1 MKVGQL
7 TEVPV
12 GDATF
17 WVKLSWGAYKKLN
30 RQLNKLDQNDTEAV
44 LSFAEDNLVKLVSS
58 CEGIEDE
65 DGKPIKKL
73 SAKVIDDLPP
83 GFILELWHKIMAV
96 GEELGG
102 GGASPPSQPK

>member
-7 TEVPV
+7 TDVTV

-30 RQLNKLDQNDTEAV
+30 RELNKLDQDDTEAV
-44 LSFAEDNLVKLVSS
+44 LSFAEANLLKRVSS
-58 CEGIEDE
+58 CDGVDDE

-73 SAKVIDDLPP
+73 TAQVLDSLRPVVV
-83 GFILELWHKIMAV
+83 LELWRKIMAV
-96 GEELGG
+96 GEDLGG
-102 GGASPPSQPK
+102 GAVPPAPAS

>member
-1 MKVGQL
+1 MKAGQL
-7 TEVPV
+7 TEVAV

-30 RQLNKLDQNDTEAV
+30 RQLNKLEQNDTEAV

-65 DGKPIKKL
+65 NGKPVKNL
-73 SAKVIDDLPP
+73 TAKVIDELPP
-83 GFILELWHKIMAV
+83 GFILELWHKIMTV
-96 GEELGG
+96 GEELS
-102 GGASPPSQPK
+102 GGAVPPAPSA